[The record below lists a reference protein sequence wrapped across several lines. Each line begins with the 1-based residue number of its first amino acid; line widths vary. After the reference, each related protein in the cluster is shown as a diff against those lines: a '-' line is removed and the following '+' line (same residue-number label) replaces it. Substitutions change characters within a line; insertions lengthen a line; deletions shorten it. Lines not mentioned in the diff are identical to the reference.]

1 MAVIAAPESTWTDA
15 EEHLWDI
22 NDELESPSEKFGFF
36 LAGVAKTTAGPR
48 FAVQEFISIADEDV
62 EFHGRGAYEVDL
74 DAILDVIN
82 KAKRQDLAI
91 IEAHTHPFIRKNV
104 TFSTLTDEQEMPEF
118 AAYVLDSLNG
128 TPYGAIVLGRES
140 IDARYWIEPGD
151 GTAVERV
158 VVAGEHLDVQ
168 FPTSGSQSSE
178 APDNLEDRYDRQIRA
193 FSKEGQDRLQTL
205 RVGIVGLGGLGS
217 HVVQQLAYAGVREFV
232 LVDPDEIEVSNLN
245 RTVTASPDDVN
256 KPKVRVAAAS
266 IQDIANDDISVTTF
280 ETDVRDEK
288 ALQTLLTTDLVVGCL
303 DNDGPRL
310 VLNRLARAAH
320 LPYSDLATGINP
332 PDGPVEQ
339 LGGRVALIHPDG
351 PCLHCL
357 DEIDREEARDFL
369 APDEVSA
376 EDRDLGY
383 IEDVTD
389 PSVVSLNGEVASMG
403 VSEILIYATQ
413 FGAVS
418 PLHYHYLREP
428 GQQTQRTASR
438 RVYADSDCFT
448 CSRAGD
454 GDAAEITDWDARSP
468 I

>member
-1 MAVIAAPESTWTDA
+1 MAVIATPESIWTEA
-15 EEHLWDI
+15 EEHLWAI
-22 NDELESPSEKFGFF
+22 NDDLESPSEKFGFF

-48 FAVQEFISIADEDV
+48 FAVQKFIPIADEDV

-82 KAKRQDLAI
+82 KAKRQGLAI
-91 IEAHTHPFIRKNV
+91 IEAHTHPLTKKNV

-118 AAYVLDSLNG
+118 AAYVLDSLDG
-128 TPYGAIVLGRES
+128 TPYGATVLGRES
-140 IDARYWIEPGD
+140 IDAQYWSEPGD

-178 APDNLEDRYDRQIRA
+178 APNDLEDRYDRQIRA

-217 HVVQQLAYAGVREFV
+217 HVVQQLAYAGVRDFV

-245 RTVTASPDDVN
+245 RTVTAAPDDVN
-256 KPKVRVAAAS
+256 KSKARVAAAS
-266 IQDIANDDISVTTF
+266 IEKVTSDDVSVTVF
-280 ETDVRDEK
+280 ETDVRDK
-288 ALQTLLTTDLVVGCL
+288 GALQTLLTTDLVVGCL

-320 LPYSDLATGINP
+320 LPYLDLATGINP

-339 LGGRVALIHPDG
+339 LGGRTALIHPDG
-351 PCLHCL
+351 PCLHCR

-369 APDEVSA
+369 APAEVSA

-383 IEDVTD
+383 IDDVTD

-438 RVYADSDCFT
+438 RVDVDSDCFT
-448 CSRAGD
+448 CSHAGD
-454 GDAAEITDWDARSP
+454 GDAAEITDWE

>member
-1 MAVIAAPESTWTDA
+1 
-15 EEHLWDI
+15 
-22 NDELESPSEKFGFF
+22 
-36 LAGVAKTTAGPR
+36 
-48 FAVQEFISIADEDV
+48 
-62 EFHGRGAYEVDL
+62 
-74 DAILDVIN
+74 
-82 KAKRQDLAI
+82 
-91 IEAHTHPFIRKNV
+91 
-104 TFSTLTDEQEMPEF
+104 
-118 AAYVLDSLNG
+118 
-128 TPYGAIVLGRES
+128 
-140 IDARYWIEPGD
+140 
-151 GTAVERV
+151 
-158 VVAGEHLDVQ
+158 
-168 FPTSGSQSSE
+168 
-178 APDNLEDRYDRQIRA
+178 
-193 FSKEGQDRLQTL
+193 
-205 RVGIVGLGGLGS
+205 
-217 HVVQQLAYAGVREFV
+217 VQQLAYAGVRDFV

-245 RTVTASPDDVN
+245 RTVTAAPDDVS
-256 KPKVRVAAAS
+256 KSKARIAADS
-266 IQDIANDDISVTTF
+266 IEKITSDDVDMAVF
-280 ETDVRDEK
+280 ETDVRDKE

-320 LPYSDLATGINP
+320 LPYLDLATGINP

-339 LGGRVALIHPDG
+339 LGGSLAFIHPDG

-369 APDEVSA
+369 APAEVSA

-383 IEDVTD
+383 IDDVTD

-413 FGAVS
+413 FGAIS

-438 RVYADSDCFT
+438 RVNVDSDCFT

-454 GDAAEITDWDARSP
+454 GDAAEITDWE

>member
-1 MAVIAAPESTWTDA
+1 MMAVIAMPESTWTGA
-15 EEHLWDI
+15 EEHLWAI
-22 NDELESPSEKFGFF
+22 NDDLKSPSEKFGFF
-36 LAGVAKTTAGPR
+36 LAGVAKTTEGPR
-48 FAVQEFISIADEDV
+48 FAVQEFIPIADEDV

-74 DAILDVIN
+74 EAILGVIN
-82 KAKRQDLAI
+82 KAKRMGLAI
-91 IEAHTHPFIRKNV
+91 IEIHTHPLTKTNV

-118 AAYVLDSLNG
+118 AAYVLDSLDG

-140 IDARYWIEPGD
+140 IDARYWSKPGE
-151 GTAVERV
+151 GTAVERI

-168 FPTSGSQSSE
+168 FTTSGSQSSE

-205 RVGIVGLGGLGS
+205 RVGIIGLGGLGS
-217 HVVQQLAYAGVREFV
+217 HVAQQLAYAGVRDFV

-245 RTVTASPDDVN
+245 RTVTAVPNDVN

-266 IQDIANDDISVTTF
+266 IEDNVNGEVSVTTF
-280 ETDVRDEK
+280 ETDVRDEE
-288 ALQTLLTTDLVVGCL
+288 ALQTLLTTDLVVGSL

-320 LPYSDLATGINP
+320 LPYFDLATGINP

-339 LGGRVALIHPDG
+339 LGGRVAIIHPDG

-357 DEIDREEARDFL
+357 HEIDREEARDFL
-369 APDEVSA
+369 APAEVSA

-383 IEDVTD
+383 IEDVKN

-438 RVYADSDCFT
+438 RVNVDADCFT
-448 CSRAGD
+448 CSRSGD
-454 GDAAEITDWDARSP
+454 GDAAKITNWEI
-468 I
+468 